1 MAAAS
6 WWVSVHPSASFSQTE
21 TPAKPIDFDREV
33 RPILSDTCFACHG
46 PDEKQRMAN
55 LRLDETEGLF
65 TDRGGYRIIV
75 PGHAEQSKLYQKIS
89 SNDVSIKM
97 PPADSGRSLTPK
109 QIETFK
115 AWIEQGAKWDMLW
128 SFVPPKRSPVPA
140 VKDKGWPRNPID
152 NFVEARLEAE
162 GLKHSP
168 EADKATVLR
177 RV

>member
-65 TDRGGYRIIV
+65 ADRGGYRIITA
-75 PGHAEQSKLYQKIS
+75 GKSAESKLYLKIS
-89 SNDVSIKM
+89 SKDPSFRM
-97 PPADSGRSLTPK
+97 PPVYSGRTLT
-109 QIETFK
+109 
-115 AWIEQGAKWDMLW
+115 D
-128 SFVPPKRSPVPA
+128 
-140 VKDKGWPRNPID
+140 
-152 NFVEARLEAE
+152 
-162 GLKHSP
+162 
-168 EADKATVLR
+168 
-177 RV
+177 